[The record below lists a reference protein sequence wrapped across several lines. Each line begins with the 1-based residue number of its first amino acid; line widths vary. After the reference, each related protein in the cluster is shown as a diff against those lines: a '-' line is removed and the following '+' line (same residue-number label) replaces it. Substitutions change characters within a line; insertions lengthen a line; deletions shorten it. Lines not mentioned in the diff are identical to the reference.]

1 MKTLFYGVCGAAFLV
16 SGCAASGAYSSQASV
31 TEQAERENLPMV
43 GGDVE
48 AISFL
53 GQPLYR
59 NSTAPQLDAQAKID
73 ALLASGAATEDAFL
87 ELGAELAGAGL
98 YQDAI
103 AAYTAG
109 LRLHSDS
116 FKLRRHRAH
125 RYLTVREVEKAH
137 ADLDEALE
145 LVNLEETPS
154 IEMKGG
160 EPHGSYEH
168 WIWYHLGIYYYLT
181 QDYDNAAMA
190 YEHCLETASS
200 NDMLIGVVDWLYNIY
215 RKNGEDAKAEA
226 VLTRIPADIEADT
239 TYPYYKRVMFYKGLM
254 SADEILDPAKP
265 LEEWNAR
272 DATIAYALSNWA
284 GFNGDVTTANELRA
298 QVLATNV
305 WNIWAYICAEKEE
318 AVYRAEN

>member
-1 MKTLFYGVCGAAFLV
+1 
-16 SGCAASGAYSSQASV
+16 
-31 TEQAERENLPMV
+31 MV
-43 GGDVE
+43 GGEVE

-59 NSTAPQLDAQAKID
+59 NSTVPELDAQAKIN
-73 ALLASGAATEDAFL
+73 ALIASGGATEDAFL
-87 ELGAELAGAGL
+87 DLGAELAGAGQ

-103 AAYTAG
+103 AAYTEG
-109 LRLHSDS
+109 LRLHPDS

-160 EPHGSYEH
+160 EPHGSYKH

-181 QDYDNAAMA
+181 QDYDSAAMA

-200 NDMLIGVVDWLYNIY
+200 NDMLIGVVDWLCPFS
-215 RKNGEDAKAEA
+215 NG
-226 VLTRIPADIEADT
+226 
-239 TYPYYKRVMFYKGLM
+239 
-254 SADEILDPAKP
+254 
-265 LEEWNAR
+265 
-272 DATIAYALSNWA
+272 
-284 GFNGDVTTANELRA
+284 
-298 QVLATNV
+298 
-305 WNIWAYICAEKEE
+305 
-318 AVYRAEN
+318 